1 MLTKQPIYM
10 WSHRNVG
17 RHRLRKR
24 LVINGISKIIYD
36 LKDVVFLGNKWGTGY
51 EGDGVQLGD
60 RGQLGYKLIY
70 YL

>member
-1 MLTKQPIYM
+1 M
-10 WSHRNVG
+10 G

-36 LKDVVFLGNKWGTGY
+36 LKDVVFWGNKWGTGY

-70 YL
+70 YPCFDFHGMFLKA